1 MAIPGSELSEV
12 LSNVVEAVGKSVV
25 RVHGRRRAFSGIV
38 WSSKEIVTVAHG
50 LQHVEGEVAV
60 GVEGTEYKAR
70 IKGIDPSTDIALLEV
85 DGTLPPATFDDG
97 AALKVGN
104 LVLRLARPGQT
115 VRATSGIVGTQGRNP
130 WRTHRG
136 GEIDR
141 YLESDAAH
149 QPGFSGGPLA
159 GLDGKV
165 LGMTTTGLL
174 RGTSLTV
181 PTPTLK
187 RVVAQLQ
194 QFGKVR
200 QSYLGLSMQPIA
212 LADDVKQITG
222 EEVGLVV
229 IAIEKAGPAE
239 AAGITY
245 GDIVLHLGDATVKT
259 VEDLYAFLRA
269 DHVGQQVP
277 VKLFR
282 QGAVQTLNV
291 TLGAKP

>member
-12 LSNVVEAVGKSVV
+12 LSKVVESTGKSVV
-25 RVHGRRRAFSGIV
+25 RVQGRRRPFSGIV
-38 WSSKEIVTVAHG
+38 WSANEIVTVHHG
-50 LQHVEGEVAV
+50 LLHADGGVVV
-60 GVEGTEYKAR
+60 GVDGTELKAKV
-70 IKGIDPSTDIALLEV
+70 KGSDPSTDIALLEI
-85 DGTLPPATFDDG
+85 DGALPPATFDDG

-115 VRATSGIVGTQGRNP
+115 VRATAGIVGTQGSKP

-174 RGTSLTV
+174 RGTSLTL
-181 PTPTLK
+181 PTLTLK

-194 QFGKVR
+194 QHGKVR
-200 QSYLGLSMQPIA
+200 QSYLGLSMQP
-212 LADDVKQITG
+212 LTLPDDVKQITG

-229 IAIEKAGPAE
+229 IAIEKGGPAE

-245 GDIVLHLGDATVKT
+245 GDIVLHLGDASVKT
-259 VEDLYAFLRA
+259 VEDLYVYLRG
-269 DHVGQQVP
+269 DHVGEQVP
-277 VKLFR
+277 VKFFR
-282 QGAVQTLNV
+282 QGKVQTVQV

>member
-12 LSNVVEAVGKSVV
+12 LANVVETTGKSIV
-25 RVHGRRRAFSGIV
+25 RVQGRRRPFSGIA
-38 WSSKEIVTVAHG
+38 WSAKEVVTVAHA
-50 LQHVEGEVAV
+50 LQHVDGEVIV
-60 GVEGTEYKAR
+60 GIDGAEYKAKV
-70 IKGIDPSTDIALLEV
+70 KGSDPSTDIALLEV
-85 DGTLPPATFDDG
+85 DGALAQASFDAG
-97 AALKVGN
+97 AGLRVGN
-104 LVLRLARPGQT
+104 LGLRLGRPGQT
-115 VRATSGIVGTQGRNP
+115 VRATAGIVQAQGKKP

-149 QPGFSGGPLA
+149 QPGFSGGALA

-174 RGTSLTV
+174 RGTSLTI
-181 PTPTLK
+181 PTLTLQ

-194 QFGKVR
+194 QYGKVR
-200 QSYLGLSMQPIA
+200 QSYLGVSMQPLT

-229 IAIEKAGPAE
+229 IAIEKGGPAE
-239 AAGITY
+239 QAGLTY
-245 GDIVLHLGDATVKT
+245 GDIVLHLGDASVKT
-259 VEDLYAFLRA
+259 VEDLFAWLRS
-269 DHVGQQVP
+269 DHVGEQVP
-277 VKLFR
+277 VKFFR
-282 QGAVQTLNV
+282 QGKVQTVQV